1 MSADPAVGAPKAAVL
16 ALFVERLALA
26 HIEVRCVAPGE
37 VAAEV
42 ARVCAERG
50 VRRLGVPPGLPA
62 DWRPAGT
69 VPEAGVDHEVG
80 VDVVEDRELSPAE
93 LDALDGA
100 LTGCLLA
107 VAETGS
113 LVLAAGS
120 ADGRR
125 ALSLVP
131 DLYLC
136 VVREDQV
143 EPDLAAAMVP
153 IAALVKETGRP
164 VVFVSGPSATSDIEL
179 HRVEGVHGPRKLV
192 VVLVADPSQAC

>member
-1 MSADPAVGAPKAAVL
+1 MSAAVPEPRPAEPAVL
-16 ALFVERLALA
+16 DLFSERLTLA
-26 HIEVRCVAPGE
+26 HIEVRRVAAGD

-62 DWRPAGT
+62 DWRPAG
-69 VPEAGVDHEVG
+69 
-80 VDVVEDRELSPAE
+80 VDVLEDHELSPAE

-100 LTGCLLA
+100 LTGCTLA

-113 LVLAAGS
+113 VVLAAGA

-131 DLYLC
+131 DVYLC

-143 EPDLAAAMVP
+143 VPDLAAAMVP
-153 IAALVKETGRP
+153 IAALAKETGRP

-179 HRVEGVHGPRKLV
+179 HRVEGVHGPRQLV
-192 VVLVADPSQAC
+192 VLLVSA

>member
-1 MSADPAVGAPKAAVL
+1 VSAVVPEPRPDGPAVL
-16 ALFVERLALA
+16 ELFAERLELA
-26 HIEVRCVAPGE
+26 HIEVRRVAAGG

-62 DWRPAGT
+62 AWRPFVTG
-69 VPEAGVDHEVG
+69 PEAG
-80 VDVVEDRELSPAE
+80 VDVVEDHDLSPAQ
-93 LDALDGA
+93 LDALDAA
-100 LTGCLLA
+100 LTGCTLA

-113 LVLAAGS
+113 VVLAAGS

-131 DLYLC
+131 DVYLC
-136 VVREDQV
+136 VVLEDQV
-143 EPDLAAAMVP
+143 LPDLPSAFLRLAPLIRGA
-153 IAALVKETGRP
+153 GRP

-179 HRVEGVHGPRKLV
+179 CRVEGVHGPRQLSV
-192 VVLVADPSQAC
+192 LLVASD

>member
-1 MSADPAVGAPKAAVL
+1 MSAGAGTGAPEAAVL
-16 ALFVERLALA
+16 DLFAERLTAS
-26 HIEVRCVAPGE
+26 HIEVRRVAAGG

-62 DWRPAGT
+62 GWRPAGT
-69 VPEAGVDHEVG
+69 
-80 VDVVEDRELSPAE
+80 DVVEDHELSPAE
-93 LDALDGA
+93 LDTLDAA
-100 LTGCLLA
+100 LTGCTLA

-131 DLYLC
+131 DVYLC

-143 EPDLAAAMVP
+143 EPDLAAAFVRLAP
-153 IAALVKETGRP
+153 LIKETGRP

-179 HRVEGVHGPRKLV
+179 HRVEGVHGPRQLV
-192 VVLVADPSQAC
+192 VLLLSA